1 MKQSNDVFFF
11 TLIDFLAQALFFG
24 LMLIVLYKA
33 AHRNEDQAARRAAR
47 EAQETRAAVQDTLRA
62 AGVSN
67 LTELTDYLTRL
78 SPNRNLRG
86 TADFL
91 DSAGGINRLKEAQT
105 IAAAAGGTERLREKL
120 KKYDEA
126 YGLHPCRTTHQGK
139 PVPIATLELHDEE
152 VVVQRRTK
160 EFDRLLKKLGSSTQ
174 ESTSTFSIEAFQTAF
189 AGLRALEPN
198 CRHYVNVRACT
209 RFLGPAESV
218 QGVGFQTYVY
228 TRCR

>member
-1 MKQSNDVFFF
+1 M
-11 TLIDFLAQALFFG
+11 
-24 LMLIVLYKA
+24 
-33 AHRNEDQAARRAAR
+33 
-47 EAQETRAAVQDTLRA
+47 QDALRA

-67 LTELTDYLTRL
+67 LTELTDSLTRL
-78 SPNRNLRG
+78 SPNHNLRG

-91 DSAGGINRLKEAQT
+91 NSAGGINRLKEVQT
-105 IAAAAGGTERLREKL
+105 IVAAAGGTERLRDKL

-139 PVPIATLELHDEE
+139 PAPVATLELHDEE
-152 VVVQRRTK
+152 VVVRERTK
-160 EFDRLLKKLGSSTQ
+160 EFDRLLEKLGSSAQ
-174 ESTSTFSIEAFQTAF
+174 ASTSTFSLEAFRTAF
-189 AGLRALEPN
+189 AGLRALEPD

>member
-1 MKQSNDVFFF
+1 VKQSNDVFFF

-24 LMLIVLYKA
+24 LVLIVLHKA
-33 AHRNEDQAARRAAR
+33 AHRNEDAAARQAAR
-47 EAQETRAAVQDTLRA
+47 EAQESRVAVQHTLRA

-78 SPNRNLRG
+78 SPNHDLRG
-86 TADFL
+86 TAEFF
-91 DSAGGINRLKEAQT
+91 DSAGGINRVKEVQA

-126 YGLHPCRTTHQGK
+126 YGLHPCHTTRQGK
-139 PVPIATLELHDEE
+139 PVPIATLELHDDQ
-152 VVVQRRTK
+152 VVVQSRTK
-160 EFDRLLKKLGSSTQ
+160 EFDRLIERLG
-174 ESTSTFSIEAFQTAF
+174 TSTRETASLSLAEFQTAF
-189 AGLRALEPN
+189 AGLRALERE

-209 RFLGPAESV
+209 RFLDPAESV
-218 QGVGFQTYVY
+218 QSVGFQTYVY